1 MTTNFFLKD
10 GIPTVSA
17 KDIEGMKE
25 VNLIDV
31 RSPDEYVGELG
42 HINGSRLVTLGPE
55 LDGFLATAN
64 KQSPIIF
71 ICRSG
76 VRSGK
81 ATTQAMG
88 LGFKNIFNMEG
99 GMLAW
104 NSLAL
109 PISKKMDG

>member
-1 MTTNFFLKD
+1 MTMKSFIKD
-10 GIPTVSA
+10 GIPTVTA
-17 KDIEGMKE
+17 KDVESLKDIT
-25 VNLIDV
+25 LIDV
-31 RSPDEYVGELG
+31 RMPDEYVGELG
-42 HINGSRLVTLGPE
+42 HIKGSRLVTLGPE
-55 LDGFLATAN
+55 LDSFLATAN

-76 VRSGK
+76 KRSGK

-88 LGFKNIFNMEG
+88 LGFEKIYNMEG

-109 PISKKMDG
+109 PISK